1 MPQGSNG
8 QRRVDATKYEPN
20 FNDDED
26 GGQVDKRKSVVQFD
40 QNVGNGES
48 RI

>member
-1 MPQGSNG
+1 M
-8 QRRVDATKYEPN
+8 DATKYEPN

-26 GGQVDKRKSVVQFD
+26 GGQVNVDKRKSVVQFD